1 MSLSNFHPLI
11 SKWFTQRFAAP
22 TEAQRLGWPSVL
34 EDRDTLIAA
43 PTGSGKT
50 LAAFLACLDRLI
62 REGISGRLTDRT
74 PVVYVSPLKALSND
88 VQRNLQAPLA
98 EIRKLAHDEGIS
110 LPEIRVLVR
119 TGDTPASE
127 RQAMTRRPPHIL
139 VTTPESLYL
148 LLTAE
153 KSRKILGSVETVIVD
168 EIHAVA
174 RDKRGSHLALSL
186 ERLEH
191 LCERRPVRIGLSATQ
206 KPVEE
211 MARFLVGT
219 NCIDK
224 DGQPDCTIVDVG
236 HLRELDLAV
245 ETPKTPLS
253 AVCSNEQWK
262 EVYERVAELIRQH
275 RSTLIFVNTRRM
287 AERMAHHLSELLG
300 EDAVSSH
307 HGSLSKKIRFQTEAR
322 LKAGE
327 LKAVVATASLE
338 LGIDIGFID
347 LVIQIGSPRSIA
359 TVLQRIGRSG
369 HALGVVPKGRLFALT
384 RDELLEC
391 AALIRAVR
399 AGRLDRIEVPKA
411 PLDILAQQI
420 VAAAACEDF
429 EEDKLYEL
437 VVGAYPYRDLT
448 RSDFEAVIEMLSEG
462 FATRPGRF
470 SAYLH
475 RNRVHH
481 QVKGRRGARLA
492 ALTSGGAIPERA
504 DYKVIAEP
512 EHVTV
517 GSVDEDFAVESMSGD
532 VFLLGNTSWRIQHV
546 RGGEVIVADAHGAAP
561 TIPFWRG
568 EAPGRTIELSQEVSA
583 IREEIEKQLNDT
595 KQAAQWLTTKC
606 TVSETKAKEAVE
618 YVSAQKAAVGMIPTQ
633 DHLLIERFFDESGGM
648 QLVIHS
654 PFGVRINRAL
664 GLTLRK
670 RFCRRFDFELQA
682 SADDNGVVLSLGPQ
696 QSFPL
701 EEIPRM
707 VPAEQTEHLLSQAVL
722 PTPFFTVRWRWNATR
737 ALAVLRQR
745 GGKKVPPPIQRF
757 RADDLLTAIF
767 PAVTACPENNMSGPD
782 IPVPDHP
789 LVNQTMRDA
798 LHEAMDLDGLVRL
811 LTQVQ
816 SGKIRVT
823 AMDVRE
829 PTPFSYSL
837 LNAQPYAFLDD
848 APLEERRARAVAT
861 RRTLS
866 VESLRDL
873 GRLDPEAI
881 EKVRKEAWPLVRD
894 ADELHDTLLS
904 VGLLPEKEGEPWEKW
919 FSELVASGRATR
931 AEDPIGQRFWVAA
944 ERWPMAVTA
953 RPNLTMNPKIDL
965 PSGIRQDWSA
975 SEAWVALVRGRM
987 EIVGPTTVETLSRDL
1002 GLQPSLIESAL
1013 QALEGE
1019 GYVLRGRFTPDV
1031 ASEDQALPVRVR
1043 GVGASEDS
1051 VFSSPHGPPHIEW
1064 CARRLLSRIHRL
1076 TLDSLRRQIAPV
1088 STEELTRFLLDWGH
1102 LTPGAQGYGR
1112 EGVLAVI
1119 EKNQGFE
1126 IPAVLWEQMILPAR
1140 VTKYDPR
1147 WLDELCLSGEVVWG
1161 RVRSTASRDA
1171 SKILPITLMVREDLD
1186 WLQSVEPAPDDISA
1200 DAQLV
1205 LSTLQSRGALF
1216 SSEII
1221 SASRLLPAQ
1230 VEEALWE
1237 LVGSGRVSGDGFGAI
1252 RSLTSPNRERAQRL
1266 RRHIRRRGIKPF
1278 APTSQ
1283 SGRWWEMKSPDQE
1296 QHPDQVGAVRE
1307 PPLQQWTYQLLERY
1321 GVMFRDLL
1329 MREDAAPPWK
1339 DLLPVYRRMESRGE
1353 IRGGRFI
1360 TGVGG
1365 EQFALPEVVDRLR
1378 QTRREESVGP
1388 PLAAPIVII
1397 SAADPMNLIGI
1408 LTPGPKVP
1416 ATASNAVAYLD
1427 GRYVGHRIAGEIWLD
1442 PKLDSE
1448 VARKVERALKS
1459 TIAHIKGLY
1468 SAEE

>member
-1 MSLSNFHPLI
+1 MPLSSFHPLI
-11 SKWFTQRFAAP
+11 AKWFVQRFAAP
-22 TEAQRLGWPSVL
+22 TEAQRRGWPPIL

-50 LAAFLACLDRLI
+50 LAAFLACLDHLI
-62 REGISGRLTDRT
+62 RDGISGRLTDQT
-74 PVVYVSPLKALSND
+74 SVVYISPLKALSND
-88 VQRNLQAPLA
+88 VQRNLQVPLT
-98 EIRKLAHDEGIS
+98 EIRKLAHDEGIP

-153 KSRKILGSVETVIVD
+153 KSRKMLRSVETVIVD

-191 LCERRPVRIGLSATQ
+191 LCEKRPVRIGLSATQ
-206 KPVEE
+206 RPIEE
-211 MARFLVGT
+211 IARFLVSGRS
-219 NCIDK
+219 
-224 DGQPDCTIVDVG
+224 DCMIVDVG
-236 HLRELDLAV
+236 HLRELDLAI

-287 AERMAHHLSELLG
+287 AERVTHQLSELVG
-300 EDAVSSH
+300 DDAVASH
-307 HGSLSKKIRFQTEAR
+307 HGSLSKKIRQEVESR
-322 LKAGE
+322 LKSGE

-391 AALIRAVR
+391 AALIHAVR
-399 AGRLDRIEVPKA
+399 AGRLDRIEIPKA

-420 VAAAACEDF
+420 VASAACREYD
-429 EEDKLYEL
+429 EKSLYEL
-437 VVGAYPYRDLT
+437 VRGAYPYRDLS
-448 RSDFEAVIEMLSEG
+448 RSDFDAVIEMLAEG
-462 FATRPGRF
+462 FSTRAGRF
-470 SAYLH
+470 SAYLY
-475 RNRVHH
+475 RDRVHH
-481 QVKGRRGARLA
+481 RIKARRGARLT
-492 ALTSGGAIPERA
+492 ALTSGGAIPETA
-504 DYKVIAEP
+504 QYKVIAEP
-512 EHVTV
+512 EGVTV
-517 GSVDEDFAVESMSGD
+517 GAVDEDFAVESMSGD
-532 VFLLGNTSWRIQHV
+532 VFLLGNTSWRIRQV
-546 RGGEVIVADAHGAAP
+546 RAGEVIVQDAHGAAP

-568 EAPGRTIELSQEVSA
+568 EAPGRTVELSQEVSA
-583 IREEIEKQLNDT
+583 VREEIEKRLDPASSSPQRPPDMREAT
-595 KQAAQWLTTKC
+595 QWLTNEC
-606 TVSETKAKEAVE
+606 AVPEAKAHEAVE
-618 YVSAQKAAVGMIPTQ
+618 YLSVQKAAVGVIPTQ
-633 DHLLIERFFDESGGM
+633 SHLLIERFFDESGGM

-654 PFGVRINRAL
+654 PFGSRINRAW
-664 GLTLRK
+664 GLALRK

-682 SADDNGVVLSLGPQ
+682 SADDNGIVLSLGPQ
-696 QSFPL
+696 HSFPL
-701 EEIPRM
+701 EEVSKMIHADQ
-707 VPAEQTEHLLSQAVL
+707 AEALLAQAVL
-722 PTPFFTVRWRWNATR
+722 TAPVFMIRWRWNATR
-737 ALAVLRQR
+737 ALAILRQR
-745 GGKKVPPPIQRF
+745 GGKKVPPPLQRM
-757 RADDLLTAIF
+757 RADDLLTAAF
-767 PAVTACPENNMSGPD
+767 PAITACQDNANYPAD
-782 IPVPDHP
+782 IPIPDHP
-789 LVNQTMRDA
+789 LVRQTMDDC
-798 LHEAMDLDGLVRL
+798 LHEAMDLDGFVGL
-811 LTQVQ
+811 LKAIEA
-816 SGKIRVT
+816 GKISVT
-823 AMDVRE
+823 CADTRE
-829 PTPFSYSL
+829 PTPFSYSI

-873 GRLDPEAI
+873 GKLDPEAI

-904 VGLLPEKEGEPWEKW
+904 AGLLPEEEGQPWETS
-919 FSELVASGRATR
+919 FAELVASGRATR
-931 AEDPIGQRFWVAA
+931 AEDPKDERFWVAA
-944 ERWPMAVTA
+944 ERWPMVIAA
-953 RPNLTMNPKIDL
+953 RPNLTMNPKIDI
-965 PSGIRQDWSA
+965 PSGVRQDWSA

-987 EIVGPTTVETLSRDL
+987 EIIGPTTIPALSRAL
-1002 GLQPSLIESAL
+1002 GLQPNLIESAL
-1013 QALEGE
+1013 GALEAE
-1019 GYVLRGRFTPDV
+1019 GVVLRGHFDPD
-1031 ASEDQALPVRVR
+1031 ATDTQ
-1043 GVGASEDS
+1043 
-1051 VFSSPHGPPHIEW
+1051 W
-1064 CARRLLSRIHRL
+1064 CARRLLARIHRL
-1076 TLDSLRRQIAPV
+1076 TLDSLRRQMEPV
-1088 STEELTRFLLDWGH
+1088 TPGELIRFLLSWSH
-1102 LTPGAQGYGR
+1102 LLPGKQVYGR
-1112 EGVLAVI
+1112 DGVLTVI
-1119 EKNQGFE
+1119 EQNQGFE

-1140 VTKYDPR
+1140 VAEYNPR

-1171 SKILPITLMVREDLD
+1171 SKILPITLMLREDLD
-1186 WLQSVEPAPDDISA
+1186 WLRAGEVISDDLSS
-1200 DAQLV
+1200 DARLV
-1205 LSTLQSRGALF
+1205 LSTLQDRGALF
-1216 SSEII
+1216 LNEII
-1221 SASRLLPAQ
+1221 AATRLLSSQ

-1237 LVGSGRVSGDGFGAI
+1237 LVGAGRVSGDGFGAV

-1266 RRHIRRRGIKPF
+1266 RRHLQRRGIKPF
-1278 APTSQ
+1278 APTSP
-1283 SGRWWEMKSPDQE
+1283 SGRWWIMRMGEGKGESE
-1296 QHPDQVGAVRE
+1296 GHPQDTTELWAR
-1307 PPLQQWTYQLLERY
+1307 QLLERY

-1329 MREDAAPPWK
+1329 TREDAAPSWWE
-1339 DLLPVYRRMESRGE
+1339 LLPIYRRMESRGE

-1365 EQFALPEVVDRLR
+1365 EQFALPEVVDLLR
-1378 QTRREESVGP
+1378 QARREETKNDLV
-1388 PLAAPIVII
+1388 IV

-1416 ATASNAVAYLD
+1416 ATASNAVAYLN
-1427 GRYVGHRIAGEIWLD
+1427 GRYVGHRVAGEVWVD

-1468 SAEE
+1468 SAGDAIP